1 MLAVPTE
8 VFQNLNTKN
17 LTKLDMS
24 GNSLTVVNENAF
36 LGLENLSQLKLNGN
50 GIWEIEPGAF
60 NGLEKLTVS
69 ITSII
74 IGSRLMLL
82 T

>member
-1 MLAVPTE
+1 
-8 VFQNLNTKN
+8 
-17 LTKLDMS
+17 MS

-74 IGSRLMLL
+74 IGSKLMLI